1 MDVDDI
7 PPNSFAPINSPY
19 FNEFFRNMYLRNI
32 GLYEEQFRTANCA
45 GAFGLQVQQIFVA
58 EYINDDTPYRG
69 LLLWHGLGSGKTCS
83 SINIANHVKSMSK
96 TILLGASLVENFKDD
111 YSRPWVTPISVDG
124 APRFPPASAR
134 LRCGDLT
141 AGEIKYY
148 TNNVPDNKKQP
159 LSNINN
165 KFNIVTS
172 NGVVQYFKSD
182 DDYRQFEDSLIII
195 DESQILVSK
204 IVNSIQAL
212 AKAELNLAKAPEREF
227 FERKVKRKLNNPF
240 YQLYLH
246 LRKLENAKIVCLS
259 GTPVVNTPFELAVLF
274 NIIHGDIVS
283 WKVNSPPQKPLDE
296 TITKHIFTIKD
307 EQFIYKCP
315 SKFINTTGHPGYV
328 SRSSDAISNDAFE
341 SLLKTYYGEVTRQT
355 TPLFTESADDF
366 NKLSLDAIQSRII
379 GLTSY
384 FSNIESLFPNIIIP
398 RDYGCI
404 IGDSNEKKPLF
415 CVKKLELSD
424 YQKELQRII
433 DAIANITSKII
444 INDKAIVTE
453 NIVTESIKSIRLNSI
468 QQFAYPGL
476 LEYLTQFTPAM
487 LQSEDFQF
495 VTAVDV
501 YKRKQPNTGESE
513 DKRARVAIAGPL
525 EERFAAKILQN
536 MRGPSE
542 ERAASG
548 LLGLGMDMEKMN
560 TSSFNG
566 GGYVRNYTNLY
577 KHPVYK
583 ELSDYKSAIW
593 TPPPKD
599 GVIPEG
605 HPLNS
610 LRLPAL
616 QMYSPKMASI
626 IETILANLDKLHIVY
641 SEFLQDNIPFIRA
654 LQLNGGF
661 TQFSELALPSTPG
674 NRYVLFTGC
683 SSGSSKPGEDIYETG
698 QYNPELLVGNEGK
711 CLNEKIRKKQLEV
724 FKQNEN
730 KNGQYI
736 QVIIINSA
744 AAEGISM
751 KNIRY
756 VHFLSKP
763 PTMSK
768 LFQIIGRGRRNCSHK
783 ELPEGDKNITPIL
796 YLMPDEVATYE
807 KMVTSNNTFL
817 PYLSMLK
824 QSSIDCALSK
834 NAIVDS
840 SITSCAIAVPPAGG
854 RKHNYTKKYIRKNK
868 TRKYKKG
875 HYKKSRKYKKVK
887 KTFKTTF

>member
-1 MDVDDI
+1 MEVDDI

-45 GAFGLQVQQIFVA
+45 GAFGLHVQQNFVA

-111 YSRPWVTPISVDG
+111 YTK
-124 APRFPPASAR
+124 
-134 LRCGDLT
+134 CGDLT
-141 AGEIKYY
+141 AAEIKYY

-182 DDYRQFEDSLIII
+182 ADYSQFEDSLIII

-204 IVNSIQAL
+204 IVNSIQEL
-212 AKAELNLAKAPEREF
+212 AKAEFNLSKAPGREF
-227 FERKVKRKLNNPF
+227 LQKKVENRLNNPF
-240 YQLYLH
+240 YQIYLH

-283 WKVNSPPQKPLDE
+283 WKVNSPQKPLDE
-296 TITKHIFTIKD
+296 TITKHIFRKD

-315 SKFINTTGHPGYV
+315 SKFINTTGQPGYV

-341 SLLKTYYGEVTRQT
+341 SLLKTYYGEVTRET

-366 NKLSLDAIQSRII
+366 NKLSLDVIQSRII

-398 RDYGCI
+398 PDYGCI
-404 IGDSNEKKPLF
+404 IGESNEKKPLF

-424 YQKELQRII
+424 YQKELQRSI
-433 DAIANITSKII
+433 DAIAKITSKIM
-444 INDKAIVTE
+444 INDEATVIE

-476 LEYLTQFTPAM
+476 LEYLTQFTPVM

-495 VTAVDV
+495 VNLAD
-501 YKRKQPNTGESE
+501 KRKADKRKAEESEDSE

-548 LLGLGMDMEKMN
+548 LLKLRMDMDTEEMN

-583 ELSDYKSAIW
+583 ELSGYKSAIW

-599 GVIPEG
+599 GVIPED
-605 HPLNS
+605 HRLNS

-616 QMYSPKMASI
+616 QMYSPKMANI
-626 IETILANLDKLHIVY
+626 IETILTNMDKLHIVY

-661 TQFSELALPSTPG
+661 TQFSELTLPSTPG

-683 SSGSSKPGEDIYETG
+683 SSGTSKPGEDKYETG

-711 CLNEKIRKKQLEV
+711 CLNETIRKKQLEV

-751 KNIRY
+751 KNIRF

-783 ELPEGDKNITPIL
+783 ELPEGDRNITSTL

-817 PYLSMLK
+817 PYLNMLK

-854 RKHNYTKKYIRKNK
+854 KKHNYTKKYIRKNK

-875 HYKKSRKYKKVK
+875 HYKKSRKYKKV
-887 KTFKTTF
+887 FKTTFKRSRLSHRTVHG